1 MVMKMTNPLN
11 YYYSFVQKNV
21 VEGCLNYIDD
31 HATSLNTF
39 TWTAEYIIFLL
50 RMAVIWERG
59 VHSGKMSKER
69 FVDVTSTC
77 AAKIFNCFPR
87 KGLIAPGSDADV
99 VVWDPSKTRV
109 ISAETHHHAVDFN
122 IFEVGFYL
130 RLSRIGQ
137 EMV

>member
-1 MVMKMTNPLN
+1 
-11 YYYSFVQKNV
+11 
-21 VEGCLNYIDD
+21 
-31 HATSLNTF
+31 
-39 TWTAEYIIFLL
+39 
-50 RMAVIWERG
+50 MAVIWERG

-99 VVWDPSKTRV
+99 VVWDPSRTRV

-122 IFEVGFYL
+122 IFEVTVTYSSIPVL
-130 RLSRIGQ
+130 LLS
-137 EMV
+137 